1 MKFGVF
7 YAYWVKDWEGDY
19 FHFTKKVK
27 ELGFDILEISP
38 APLLDMSDK
47 ELGELKALSKDLGI
61 TLTSNQGP
69 PKDKDISSADPAVR
83 RRGIEFLTDL
93 MKAMDKVDSRSIAG
107 ALYSHWPYDF
117 KDLDKK
123 AMWSRAVESVREL
136 CKTADSF
143 GIDFCLEVLNRF
155 ETNLLN
161 TSEEAVRFCKD
172 VGSKTCKV
180 MLDTFHM
187 NIEEDNIAGAI
198 RYAGEHLGHVH
209 VGEGNRKLPGKGSLP
224 WNDIGKALR
233 DINFTKGVVMEPF
246 VLEGGQVAK
255 DINVWRDLSEGASPE
270 KLDQDIKESLVF
282 LKKAFLG

>member
-7 YAYWVKDWEGDY
+7 YAYWTNEWKGDY

-27 ELGFDILEISP
+27 EIGFDILEISP
-38 APLLDMSDK
+38 TPLLDMSDK

-61 TLTSNQGP
+61 TLTSNVGP

-83 RRGIEFLTDL
+83 RKGIEFLTDL

-107 ALYSHWPYDF
+107 ALYSHWPCDF
-117 KDLDKK
+117 TDLDKE
-123 AMWSRAVESVREL
+123 AIWSRAVVSTGEL
-136 CKTADSF
+136 CKTAESL

-155 ETNLLN
+155 ETNVLN

-172 VGSKTCKV
+172 VGNKACKV

-187 NIEEDNIAGAI
+187 NIEEDNIAEAI
-198 RYAGEHLGHVH
+198 RYAGEYLGHVH

-224 WNDIGKALR
+224 WSDIGKALR

-246 VLEGGQVAK
+246 VMEGGQIGK
-255 DINVWRDLSEGASPE
+255 DIKVWRDLSGGASPE
-270 KLDQDIKESLVF
+270 KLDQDIRESLIF